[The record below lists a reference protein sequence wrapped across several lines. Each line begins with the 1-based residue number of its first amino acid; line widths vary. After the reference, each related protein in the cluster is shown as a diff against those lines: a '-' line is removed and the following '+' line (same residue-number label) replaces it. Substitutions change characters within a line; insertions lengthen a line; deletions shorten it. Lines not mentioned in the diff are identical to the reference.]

1 MPRTKIGWTS
11 VPPSTRRT
19 PWFRVLCARR
29 RLDPEVHRDRL
40 DVIDDALRRAKEVPE
55 TGAEPLVSAITRV
68 LVAALRVDAG
78 ERGAMQE
85 LARASQEYREALDK
99 E

>member
-40 DVIDDALRRAKEVPE
+40 DVIDDALHRAAEVPE
-55 TGAEPLVSAITRV
+55 TGAEPLASAITRV
-68 LVAALRVDAG
+68 LVTAGQVVAG
-78 ERGAMQE
+78 ERGAMRRLE
-85 LARASQEYREALDK
+85 RAWARYCQALDEK
-99 E
+99 